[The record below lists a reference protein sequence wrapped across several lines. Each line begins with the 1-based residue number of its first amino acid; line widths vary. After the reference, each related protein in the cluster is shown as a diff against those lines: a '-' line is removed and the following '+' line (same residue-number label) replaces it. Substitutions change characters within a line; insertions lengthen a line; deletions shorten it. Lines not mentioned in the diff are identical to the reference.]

1 MAVKNLPSSS
11 TVKAKSGG
19 KPDSPLTLLR
29 KGKRTEDTSWG
40 SVSPQVLASVIE
52 AVTATGALVSF
63 SMTSDGGA
71 MALLV
76 IDDKDKERWY
86 AHTGEEMTIML
97 GDLTA
102 AYLSM

>member
-1 MAVKNLPSSS
+1 MAIKNVQSPSTARGASGS
-11 TVKAKSGG
+11 KSE
-19 KPDSPLTLLR
+19 SRLTLLR
-29 KGKRTEDTSWG
+29 KGKKQEDTSWG
-40 SVSPQVLASVIE
+40 SVSPQELASAIE

-76 IDDKDKERWY
+76 IDDKERERWY
-86 AHTGEEMTIML
+86 AHTGEEMAIHL
-97 GDLTA
+97 ADLTA